1 MNLSE
6 LLAYQSRKYPG
17 KEGIVTP
24 EERLTYQEWN
34 SQVNQLARGLMRLGI
49 QAGDKVI
56 IHMPNTKEFVIS
68 YFAIHRLGAI
78 VVPINARLVLNEITY
93 IYDHSDAVALLTH
106 DLLIDQVKGL
116 ADERVGTFIKT
127 GDVDGAWHS
136 FSDILSKE
144 EPLEMINDAHED
156 EEASILYTSGT
167 TGQPKGVVF
176 THKNI
181 LTVSSMMAVEL
192 EMKPSSR
199 MLHMMPFS
207 HSAPLHLFLAGGTF
221 VGATHIIAP
230 TFTPDLLL
238 ELASTERASH
248 FFGAPV
254 AYLMTAKHPKVKET
268 DLSWVKYWTY
278 GGAPLS
284 KKEVQFVREQFE
296 TDSLCC
302 LYGLTEAGPSGT
314 LLLPQEHDEK
324 AGSVGKRAALHC
336 EVCLVDEN
344 GQEVGSGKVGEI
356 ALKGEG
362 IMKGY
367 YKDEEKTAATFRDGW
382 LLTGDMGEKDED
394 GYLWVIDRKKDM
406 IISGG
411 VNIYPRE
418 VEELLLQHP
427 HIEDVAVVG
436 VPHPDWGETVKAHI
450 VQTGQMKEV
459 ENECRRFL
467 QEHLADYKIP
477 KLYEEMEELPRN
489 ATGKL
494 LKHRLREQAR
504 QV

>member
-6 LLAYQSRKYPG
+6 LLAYQSRKYPK

-24 EERLTYQEWN
+24 KECLTYAEWN
-34 SQVNQLARGLMRLGI
+34 DQVNQLARALTRLGI
-49 QAGDKVI
+49 QAGDKVM
-56 IHMPNTKEFVIS
+56 IHMPNTKEFVVS
-68 YFAIHRLGAI
+68 YFAIHRLGAV
-78 VVPINARLVLNEITY
+78 VVPVNARLVRSEVSY
-93 IYDHSDAVALLTH
+93 IYDHSDAVALLT
-106 DLLIDQVKGL
+106 DEGLIDQVRGL
-116 ADERVGTFIKT
+116 ADEKVGVFIKT
-127 GDVDGAWHS
+127 GSAEGVWHS
-136 FSDILSKE
+136 FSELLDKE
-144 EPLEMINDAHED
+144 DPIEIVNEAHED

-181 LTVSSMMAVEL
+181 WTVSSMMAVEL

-238 ELASTERASH
+238 HLASTERATH

-254 AYLMTAKHPKVKET
+254 AYLLTAKHPKVKET
-268 DLSWVKYWTY
+268 DLSWMKYWTY

-284 KKEVQFVREQFE
+284 KNEVQFVREQLG

-314 LLLPQEHDEK
+314 LLLPQDHEEK

-336 EVCLVDEN
+336 EFRIVNED
-344 GQEVGSGKVGEI
+344 GQEVEEGEVGEI

-367 YKDEEKTAATFRDGW
+367 HKDGQKTSAVLRDGW
-382 LLTGDMGEKDED
+382 LLTGDMGKLDED
-394 GYLWVIDRKKDM
+394 GFLWVIDRKKDL

-418 VEELLLQHP
+418 VETILLKHP

-450 VQTGQMKEV
+450 VQTGQMADLET
-459 ENECRRFL
+459 ECPNFL
-467 QEHLADYKIP
+467 KEHLADYKIP
-477 KLYEEMEELPRN
+477 KLYEERVELPRN

-494 LKHRLREQAR
+494 LKHRLREQAK

>member
-6 LLAYQSRKYPG
+6 LLAYQSRKYPE
-17 KEGIVTP
+17 KEGVVTL
-24 EERLTYQEWN
+24 EERLTYAEWN
-34 SQVNQLARGLMRLGI
+34 DKVNQFARAMMRLGV
-49 QAGDKVI
+49 QAGEKIV
-56 IHMPNTKEFVIS
+56 IHMPNTKEFVIT

-78 VVPINARLVLNEITY
+78 AVPINAKLVASEVAY
-93 IYDHSDAVALLTH
+93 IYDHSDASVLLTH
-106 DLLIDQVKGL
+106 DLLFGQVSQL
-116 ADERVGTFIKT
+116 ANEKSGTFIKT
-127 GDVDGAWHS
+127 GNPEQGWHS
-136 FSDILSKE
+136 FAEIIEKE
-144 EPLEMINDAHED
+144 EPTELVNDAHED

-167 TGQPKGVVF
+167 TGAPKGVVF

-199 MLHMMPFS
+199 MLHLMPLS

-221 VGATHIIAP
+221 VGATHILAP
-230 TFTPDLLL
+230 TFTPDLMLNL
-238 ELASTERASH
+238 VAKERVSH

-254 AYLMTAKHPKVKET
+254 AYLMAAKHPKVTET

-284 KKEVQFVREQFE
+284 KTEVEFVREQFK

-314 LLLPQEHDEK
+314 LLLPNEHDKK

-336 EVCLVDEN
+336 EFRILDEQ
-344 GQEVGSGKVGEI
+344 GKEVEKGEVGEI
-356 ALKGEG
+356 SLKGEG
-362 IMKGY
+362 LMKGY
-367 YKDEEKTAATFRDGW
+367 YKDEQKTADTFREGW
-382 LLTGDMGEKDED
+382 LLTGDMGFKDED
-394 GYLWVIDRKKDM
+394 GFLWVIDRKKDM
-406 IISGG
+406 VISGG
-411 VNIYPRE
+411 VNVYPRE
-418 VEELLLQHP
+418 IETALLQHP

-436 VPHPDWGETVKAHI
+436 VPHADWGETVKAYI
-450 VQTGQMKEV
+450 VQTGQINHLED
-459 ENECRRFL
+459 ECRTYL
-467 QEHLADYKIP
+467 GKKMADYKIP
-477 KLYEEMEELPRN
+477 KLYEDVKGLPRN

-504 QV
+504 HV

>member
-6 LLAYQSRKYPG
+6 LLAYQSRKYPE

-24 EERLTYQEWN
+24 DERLTYAEWN
-34 SQVNQLARGLMRLGI
+34 DKVNQLARAMMRLGI
-49 QAGDKVI
+49 QAGEKVI

-68 YFAIHRLGAI
+68 YFAVHRMGA
-78 VVPINARLVLNEITY
+78 VAVPINAKLVANEISS
-93 IYDHSDAVALLTH
+93 IYDHSDASVLMTHELLFA
-106 DLLIDQVKGL
+106 QVSRL
-116 ADERVGTFIKT
+116 ADEKSGTFIKT
-127 GDVDGAWHS
+127 GASDHSWYS
-136 FSDILSKE
+136 FSEILEKE
-144 EPLEMINDAHED
+144 ETTALVNDAHED

-167 TGQPKGVVF
+167 TGDPKGVVF

-199 MLHMMPFS
+199 MLHMMPLS

-221 VGATHIIAP
+221 VGATHILAP

-238 ELASTERASH
+238 TLVSKEKATH
-248 FFGAPV
+248 FFGAPI
-254 AYLMTAKHPKVKET
+254 AYLMTAKHPKVTET
-268 DLSWVKYWTY
+268 DLSYVKYWTY

-284 KKEVQFVREQFE
+284 KAEVEFVREQLAIDNF
-296 TDSLCC
+296 CC

-314 LLLPQEHDEK
+314 LLLPQEHDDK
-324 AGSVGKRAALHC
+324 AGSVGKRAALHSEFTILDERGE
-336 EVCLVDEN
+336 EVEE
-344 GQEVGSGKVGEI
+344 GQIGEI

-367 YKDEEKTAATFRDGW
+367 YKDEQKTADTFRDGW
-382 LLTGDMGEKDED
+382 LLTGDMGSKDED

-406 IISGG
+406 VISGG
-411 VNIYPRE
+411 VNVYPRE
-418 VEELLLQHP
+418 VETTLLQHP

-436 VPHPDWGETVKAHI
+436 APHPDWGETVKAFI
-450 VQTGQMKEV
+450 VQTGKINHLED
-459 ENECRRFL
+459 ECRTYLEGRM
-467 QEHLADYKIP
+467 ADYKIP

-494 LKHRLREQAR
+494 LKHRLRGQAR
-504 QV
+504 HL